1 MLHHLYKSIYLTTL
15 TSYAILIDNKRR
27 KQMKRT
33 VPYDFESYSAI
44 ATDPRGIVQSMT
56 ITKQQAHDLVAQGYM
71 MPFDQWETMLH
82 QLNPRQPRWNFHK
95 GEWAQAR

>member
-1 MLHHLYKSIYLTTL
+1 
-15 TSYAILIDNKRR
+15 
-27 KQMKRT
+27 MKRT

-71 MPFDQWETMLH
+71 MSPDRKHFAGRENGEPRYNKLAKVVTMPFDQWETMLH